1 MVHEK
6 HKGLISGKTKNSSS
20 TFSEV
25 CQVYRW

>member
-6 HKGLISGKTKNSSS
+6 HKGSTLGKTKNNIS

-25 CQVYRW
+25 CQVYN